1 MIKRLT
7 LITFL
12 LFGTISLQATAEESV
27 TATQSVTEQQTAPRR
42 FYIDMQ
48 GIQSPINAKA
58 FDLQLVAGRPFHA
71 LTKSTPND
79 LKKFCME
86 MRFSSL
92 AEAMN
97 TLSPIGW
104 QLSQCY
110 VTNTNGTTITHWIIF
125 KDVQD
130 PMELLTGLI
139 SEK

>member
-1 MIKRLT
+1 MQAAT
-7 LITFL
+7 DE
-12 LFGTISLQATAEESV
+12 SEATA
-27 TATQSVTEQQTAPRR
+27 QSTTEQQPTLRR

-48 GIQSPINAKA
+48 GIQSQINAKA
-58 FDLQLVAGRPFHA
+58 FDIQLVAGRPFHA

-97 TLSPIGW
+97 TLSSRGW

-110 VTNTNGTTITHWIIF
+110 VTNINGTTVTHWIIY